1 MSSESHLVIVTPP
14 ELDTWFRLAGAETRI
29 AEDADSARSRVEEL
43 LHEGERGVVAVY
55 EPFFAGFERGY
66 RERLELSV
74 APVVVPLPSGIGV
87 EADSGRRARLAARL
101 QRAVGYHVTFGE
113 EER

>member
-1 MSSESHLVIVTPP
+1 MTAESHLVIVVPP
-14 ELDTWFRLAGAETRI
+14 ELGAWFRLAGAETRI
-29 AEDADSARSRVEEL
+29 ADDARSARLRVEEL
-43 LHEGERGVVAVY
+43 FEEGERGVVAVY
-55 EPFFAGFERGY
+55 EPFFADFERGD

-74 APVVVPLPSGIGV
+74 APVVVPLPSGIGAV
-87 EADSGRRARLAARL
+87 GDAGRRARLAARL